1 VLMLIPLTVAV
12 ASFAFP
18 SMLSM
23 EGYSYAFDL
32 NQLVRPLVG
41 IVLLFRVYLV

>member
-1 VLMLIPLTVAV
+1 MLIPLTVAD

-23 EGYSYAFDL
+23 EGYSYALDL

-41 IVLLFRVYLV
+41 IVLRFRAYFV